1 MLVAEGKKVQQK
13 KKTVETELRSRTG
26 QCVVDIWGGFA
37 DRESERRWRE
47 DTLQIIFSTSKS
59 GLACLDGKISY
70 EDAADPDRMAKFIED
85 SA

>member
-1 MLVAEGKKVQQK
+1 LLLLVKK
-13 KKTVETELRSRTG
+13 SRRPTARNKQRLEG

-47 DTLQIIFSTSKS
+47 DTLQIIFSISKS

-85 SA
+85 S